1 MVRKLD
7 LDFIEHHLLNRVH
20 TEHYCE
26 AIGVLV
32 SSLSDKPE
40 LLRRIVEYVFN
51 FLRNCLNRF

>member
-7 LDFIEHHLLNRVH
+7 LDLIKHRLLKRVRI
-20 TEHYCE
+20 EHYCE

-40 LLRRIVEYVFN
+40 LLRRIVEYVSN
-51 FLRNCLNRF
+51 FLRNCSNRF